1 MRPYKEVRLML
12 KFLLHVTPACGF
24 FIAASLLNAPPV
36 HAQAVQLPT
45 FRFFGASTTVEVP
58 DSGSGLIG
66 GLNSSS
72 AGQNNSG
79 IPGLG
84 FRPFTNRAISG
95 GGQGGGTSV
104 TATIHDF
111 DALDRQRLG
120 PDFFADS
127 RTPVML
133 RGVALASAK
142 GASPVATDSIGGQ
155 SVADIRRQQAAE
167 DLATQ
172 AEAAQYCEQARA
184 AEAVGKPGVAKIYYQ
199 MAARR
204 AAGSFK
210 AEILAQLRRIN
221 AASHA
226 TPGVANPGSAA
237 E

>member
-1 MRPYKEVRLML
+1 ML
-12 KFLLHVTPACGF
+12 KSLLYVASACGF
-24 FIAASLLNAPPV
+24 FIAASLLNAPLTF
-36 HAQAVQLPT
+36 AQAVQLPT

-58 DSGSGLIG
+58 DSGSGFIG

-84 FRPFTNRAISG
+84 FRPFTNRATSG

-104 TATIHDF
+104 TAAIHDF
-111 DALDRQRLG
+111 DALDRERLG
-120 PDFFADS
+120 PDFFAEG

-133 RGVALASAK
+133 RGVALASA
-142 GASPVATDSIGGQ
+142 GGTSPVATDSIGGQ
-155 SVADIRRQQAAE
+155 SVAEIRRRQTDE
-167 DLATQ
+167 DSATQ

-184 AEAVGKPGVAKIYYQ
+184 AEAAGKPGVAKIYYQ

-204 AAGSFK
+204 ATGSFR

-221 AASHA
+221 AASQ
-226 TPGVANPGSAA
+226 TPMEPRTDSSLTR
-237 E
+237 